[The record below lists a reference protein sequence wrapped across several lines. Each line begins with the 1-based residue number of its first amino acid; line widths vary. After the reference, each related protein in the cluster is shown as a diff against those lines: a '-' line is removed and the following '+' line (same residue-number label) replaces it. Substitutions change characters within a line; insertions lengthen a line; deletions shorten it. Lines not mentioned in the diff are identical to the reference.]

1 MVATSSSVCIKY
13 SMLPTISHDHL
24 LNISITIEFLK
35 VPDIFNN
42 KRIYSHMTAVW
53 SKLKNL

>member
-1 MVATSSSVCIKY
+1 MVATSSSVYIKY

-24 LNISITIEFLK
+24 LNIAITTEFLK
-35 VPDIFNN
+35 VTDIFNN

-53 SKLKNL
+53 SKLINL